1 MPPTPAQRAKIHIA
15 IAELGYSR
23 DDYEDIL
30 AMNFGGRTS
39 STQLSPRDAEK
50 LLSIFKAR
58 GWRPKP
64 KRGAT
69 AQPAASIPQD
79 GLSRKILSL
88 WITLHQAGV
97 VRDGSNRALHRFV
110 KRLSGAEC
118 LRFCSK
124 EHKHR
129 IIETL
134 KSMAKREGVNI
145 G

>member
-1 MPPTPAQRAKIHIA
+1 MPPTRAQTAKIHIA
-15 IAELGYSR
+15 LHELGLSDAIYR
-23 DDYEDIL
+23 DIL

-39 STQLSPRDAEK
+39 STQLSPQDAE
-50 LLSIFKAR
+50 LLLGIFRAK
-58 GWRPKP
+58 GWRPK
-64 KRGAT
+64 RGA
-69 AQPAASIPQD
+69 APQPAASIPQD

-134 KSMAKREGVNI
+134 KSMAKREEVDLG
-145 G
+145 